1 MPLSERE
8 QRILEEI
15 EKNLHQDDP
24 ALGRSVGMSRT
35 GNTRRIRLGTLIFL
49 SGFGLLIGFF
59 ISGAV
64 LVGVLAFGAM
74 VTGIFIAVTAA
85 GATVSSKRR
94 AGKERL
100 TQAVTEWERRIR
112 QRYRRR

>member
-24 ALGRSVGMSRT
+24 ALARSVGTKRS

-49 SGFGLLIGFF
+49 IGFVLLIGFF
-59 ISGAV
+59 VSGAV
-64 LVGVLAFGAM
+64 LVGVVAFGAM
-74 VTGIFIAVTAA
+74 VTGIFMAATAA
-85 GATVSSKRR
+85 GATVSSKRQ

-100 TQAVTEWERRIR
+100 TQAMTEWERRIR